1 MRCKRWFSE
10 RYTKGHHKPAFVKRI
25 VNTYFDTR
33 GSYRRTAK
41 SVDYRLS
48 HMQVFRII
56 EKLGNGCKDNVQVA
70 RELHPRWSGILG
82 LDGKTIDVGGENKV
96 LVDAVDLGTQDSVDS
111 ALVASEDHP
120 SLCVFLEEVRD
131 RIGYSPS
138 MLVID
143 DDRAWRAACET
154 VFPGVAIQL
163 CVVHFERV
171 VDRILPK
178 RKRTPEQEE
187 FKQMVRGVLYAKSR
201 DAAGQAMDEILEARR
216 RKRFT
221 GRKVAHIVVSL
232 IRNFELLTAR
242 FRARTRYRD
251 NNITEGVNDK
261 LQMKLFLIRGFKKEE
276 SARNTLK
283 LIVMHYRFNPFSS
296 CKIKENNGKSPLN
309 LAGVDTSR
317 LDWVAYSQ
325 GSIFSEGQANSERA
339 ITLQCL
345 PSSYALPNY
354 FGRVPRSTTLQ
365 A

>member
-1 MRCKRWFSE
+1 VQRFNSLRCERLFSE
-10 RYTKGHHKPAFVKRI
+10 RYLIGHHSRHFIKRI

-41 SVDYRLS
+41 SIDYRLS
-48 HMQVFRII
+48 HVQIFRII
-56 EKLGNGCKDNVQVA
+56 EKLGKGCKDAAQVTM
-70 RELHPRWSGILG
+70 ELYPRWSGILG
-82 LDGKTIDVGGENKV
+82 LDGKTVDLRGENKV

-111 ALVASEDHP
+111 ALVQIEDHP
-120 SLCVFLEEVRD
+120 SLCSFLKEVRD
-131 RIGYSPS
+131 DIGYRPK

-154 VFPGVAIQL
+154 VYPGIPIQL

-187 FKQMVRGVLYAKSR
+187 FKQMVRRVLYAKNR
-201 DAAGQAMDEILEARR
+201 DDAGQAMDEILEARK

-221 GRKVAHIVVSL
+221 GRKVTHITFSL
-232 IRNFELLTAR
+232 IRNFNLLTAH
-242 FRARTRYRD
+242 FGVRTRFRD

-296 CKIKENNGKSPLN
+296 CKIKEHNGKSPLN

-317 LDWVAYSQ
+317 FDWVTYSQ
-325 GSIFSEGQANSERA
+325 RDTHILNQ
-339 ITLQCL
+339 L
-345 PSSYALPNY
+345 
-354 FGRVPRSTTLQ
+354 
-365 A
+365 

>member
-1 MRCKRWFSE
+1 MRCKKWFSE

-41 SVDYRLS
+41 SVNYRLS

-56 EKLGNGCKDNVQVA
+56 EKLGSGCKDAVQVA
-70 RELHPRWSGILG
+70 SELHPRWSGILG
-82 LDGKTIDVGGENKV
+82 LDGKTVDVGGENKV
-96 LVDAVDLGTQDSVDS
+96 LADAVDLGTQDSVDS

-120 SLCVFLEEVRD
+120 SLCAFLEEVSD
-131 RIGYSPS
+131 RIGYRPR

-154 VFPGVAIQL
+154 VFPGVPIQL

-178 RKRTPEQEE
+178 RKRTTEQEE
-187 FKQMVRGVLYAKSR
+187 FKQMVRRVLYAASEH
-201 DAAGQAMDEILEARR
+201 AAEQAMEEILQARR
-216 RKRFT
+216 SKRFS
-221 GRKVAHIVVSL
+221 GRKITHITFSL
-232 IRNFELLTAR
+232 VRNFKPLTAH
-242 FRARTRYRD
+242 FGIRTRFRD

-296 CKIKENNGKSPLN
+296 CETKEHNGKSPLN

-317 LDWVAYSQ
+317 LDWVVYSQ
-325 GSIFSEGQANSERA
+325 RDRRILNV
-339 ITLQCL
+339 L
-345 PSSYALPNY
+345 
-354 FGRVPRSTTLQ
+354 
-365 A
+365 